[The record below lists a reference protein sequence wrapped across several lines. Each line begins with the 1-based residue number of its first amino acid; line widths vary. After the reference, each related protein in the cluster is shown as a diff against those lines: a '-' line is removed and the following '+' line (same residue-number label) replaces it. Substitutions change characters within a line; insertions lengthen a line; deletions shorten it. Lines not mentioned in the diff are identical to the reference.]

1 MVNVNVYSERY
12 VTPKM
17 NYIFSPENKI
27 ILERRLWIV
36 VMKAQKEFGVNIAS
50 EDIERYERAINN
62 IDLDEIAKIELIN
75 KHDVKARIEH
85 FVDVAKALEEIHKA
99 LTSRGL
105 TDNVEQVQ
113 NRDAAM
119 IICGKAISA
128 LRHFGEA
135 GVQYRDLTMTARTHH
150 QPAQPTT
157 VGKRFATLAEELMLF
172 IDPFQDFIT
181 NYPMRGIKGAVGTQT
196 DMLTLLKD
204 ERKVD
209 ELEKR
214 VMEEFGFEKTFTSI
228 GQVYPRSLDYN
239 LISHLVNLSAPL
251 RNFALTV
258 RLMAGYEL
266 MTEGFSKHQ
275 AGSSAM
281 PHKMNVRTAE
291 RVYGLANLMKM
302 YAMGASLLSGDQWE
316 EGDVSCSVPR
326 RIILTDSFFAMDAMY
341 ESGLTIMN
349 DMGFYPHMINAEV
362 QRFLPFLGS
371 SKLLMTSVEQGIGRE
386 EAHLA
391 IKKAMVYS
399 AKKLR
404 EGKVVDPIERLLQDP
419 LFSSIDPTVLS
430 NATNVNPNDLIG
442 LAHKQTDRVLER
454 VKEYV
459 DTNPEEAAY
468 EPRAI
473 R

>member
-1 MVNVNVYSERY
+1 MANANVYSERY

-17 NYIFSPENKI
+17 NWIFSPENKI
-27 ILERRLWIV
+27 ILERRLWIA

-50 EDIERYERAINN
+50 EDIEKYERAINE
-62 IDLDEIAKIELIN
+62 IDLDEIARIELVN

-85 FVDVAKALEEIHKA
+85 YVDVAKALEEIHKA

-119 IICGKAISA
+119 VIWGKTISA

-135 GVQYRDLTMTARTHH
+135 MVECRDLTMTARTHH

-157 VGKRFATLAEELMLF
+157 VGKRFATLAEELMLY
-172 IDPFQDFIT
+172 IDPFQDFII

-196 DMLTLLKD
+196 DMLSLLKD

-209 ELEKR
+209 ELERR
-214 VMEEFGFEKTFTSI
+214 VMEEFGFEHTLTSI
-228 GQVYPRSLDYN
+228 GQVYPRSLDYD

-341 ESGLTIMN
+341 ESGLTVMN
-349 DMGFYPHMINAEV
+349 DMGFYPHMIDAEV

-371 SKLLMTSVEQGIGRE
+371 SKLLMTAVEQGLGRE
-386 EAHLA
+386 EAHA
-391 IKKAMVYS
+391 SIKKAMVYS
-399 AKKLR
+399 AQKLR
-404 EGKVVDPIERLLQDP
+404 EGEVINPVDLLLEDP
-419 LFSSIDPTVLS
+419 LFENVDHLKFVS
-430 NATNVNPNDLIG
+430 AAQTNPDDLTG
-442 LAHKQTDRVLER
+442 LAQRQTNRVLKR
-454 VKEYV
+454 VEKYV
-459 DTNPEEAAY
+459 EANPEEAAY
-468 EPRAI
+468 EPEPI